1 MARQDFIDQLEA
13 LGYKVEERGD
23 FRLAFR
29 YIVPIGRFEGKEILL
44 GFIVTDDFP
53 LNPPSGPHLW
63 PQILPLNTNSNEHPH
78 GGIHSSPFG
87 SEWEYWSR
95 PFQGWAATDRTV
107 RAYMA
112 HIRGLFY
119 NQ

>member
-63 PQILPLNTNSNEHPH
+63 PQICCALTSKKISALPSGTLAVGEIELQHCYTP
-78 GGIHSSPFG
+78 
-87 SEWEYWSR
+87 
-95 PFQGWAATDRTV
+95 
-107 RAYMA
+107 
-112 HIRGLFY
+112 
-119 NQ
+119 